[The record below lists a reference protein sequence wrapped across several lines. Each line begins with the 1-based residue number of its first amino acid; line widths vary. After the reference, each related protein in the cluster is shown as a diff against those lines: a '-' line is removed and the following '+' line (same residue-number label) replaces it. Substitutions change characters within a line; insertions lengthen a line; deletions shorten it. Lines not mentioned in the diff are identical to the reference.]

1 MKGGLRCFLLAIACC
16 LVLTQPAWA
25 ANPYIEKAV
34 LEVIQNH
41 PEALLQ
47 SLAAYLCQQQ
57 EQQAQV
63 QNEAVVQ
70 AGKELA
76 ATVGNSP
83 VLGNMKTARTT
94 VIEFADFECP
104 YCIQVHDEFKEMM
117 GRHPDVAF
125 VFKHLPLSDIHRE
138 ALPSATAAWAAGQQ
152 GKFWEFHNA
161 LFERKGELNEQL
173 YQQLARK
180 LKLNLNQFNRDRKSF
195 TARQAIANDV
205 QLANRLQVKGTPFF
219 LVVTPEK
226 NEVVSGANVA
236 KIESKL
242 ERSDPELSV
251 SSS

>member
-1 MKGGLRCFLLAIACC
+1 MKLIKSFLLAIACC
-16 LVLTQPAWA
+16 LLLAQPAWA

-47 SLAAYLCQQQ
+47 SLATYQRQQQ
-57 EQQAQV
+57 EQKAQV
-63 QNEAVVQ
+63 QNEAIAL
-70 AGKELA
+70 AGKQLSETIA
-76 ATVGNSP
+76 KSPVWGNAEASRATV
-83 VLGNMKTARTT
+83 V
-94 VIEFADFECP
+94 EFADFECP
-104 YCIQVHDEFKEMM
+104 YCVQIHGELKEMIAK
-117 GRHPDVAF
+117 HEDVAF
-125 VFKHLPLSDIHRE
+125 VFKHLPLNDIHPQ

-152 GKFWEFHNA
+152 GKFWEFHHA

-180 LKLNLNQFNRDRKSF
+180 LKLNLNQFNRDRKSG
-195 TARQAIANDV
+195 AAVQAIASDM
-205 QLANRLQVKGTPFF
+205 QLANRLEVKGTPFF

-226 NEVVSGANVA
+226 TEVVTGANVA